1 MIKDYTIL
9 AWRNLRKRKLRSW
22 LTAIGIII
30 SIATIFVLVSISIGL
45 QEAVTE
51 QFRMLGTDKFF
62 VQPKGQLGAPGTG
75 GAVELTIDDVRTIE
89 KVRGMKEVTYFI
101 AANAKLEYREQIRY
115 GMVIGI
121 DLDTIELYTESTN
134 LDVIEGRDL
143 REDDARSVTLG
154 YDYKY
159 GNVFRRPLNVGD
171 TILINDI
178 PFKVRGIVGQI
189 GNPQD
194 DMNIYMPESELR
206 EVFNISKRIDIIT
219 AQIEEG
225 EDIEEVAEAVDNRL
239 QKARGVDEK
248 TKDFDIFTPEEL
260 LGAFG
265 TILNIIT
272 AFLAGIAAISLVVGG
287 IGIMNTMYTSVLERT
302 KEIGVMKAVGAK
314 NSDVLWIFLI
324 ESGLIGLVGGLI
336 GVLLGFGAAKL
347 IEFIVVEQLNTN
359 LLRAA
364 APPILIFGC
373 LAFAFLV
380 GAVSGVWPAWRA
392 TKIKIV
398 DALRYE

>member
-1 MIKDYTIL
+1 
-9 AWRNLRKRKLRSW
+9 
-22 LTAIGIII
+22 
-30 SIATIFVLVSISIGL
+30 
-45 QEAVTE
+45 
-51 QFRMLGTDKFF
+51 
-62 VQPKGQLGAPGTG
+62 
-75 GAVELTIDDVRTIE
+75 
-89 KVRGMKEVTYFI
+89 
-101 AANAKLEYREQIRY
+101 
-115 GMVIGI
+115 
-121 DLDTIELYTESTN
+121 
-134 LDVIEGRDL
+134 
-143 REDDARSVTLG
+143 
-154 YDYKY
+154 
-159 GNVFRRPLNVGD
+159 
-171 TILINDI
+171 
-178 PFKVRGIVGQI
+178 
-189 GNPQD
+189 
-194 DMNIYMPESELR
+194 
-206 EVFNISKRIDIIT
+206 
-219 AQIEEG
+219 
-225 EDIEEVAEAVDNRL
+225 
-239 QKARGVDEK
+239 
-248 TKDFDIFTPEEL
+248 

>member
-194 DMNIYMPESELR
+194 DMNIYMPES
-206 EVFNISKRIDIIT
+206 
-219 AQIEEG
+219 
-225 EDIEEVAEAVDNRL
+225 
-239 QKARGVDEK
+239 
-248 TKDFDIFTPEEL
+248 
-260 LGAFG
+260 
-265 TILNIIT
+265 
-272 AFLAGIAAISLVVGG
+272 
-287 IGIMNTMYTSVLERT
+287 
-302 KEIGVMKAVGAK
+302 
-314 NSDVLWIFLI
+314 
-324 ESGLIGLVGGLI
+324 
-336 GVLLGFGAAKL
+336 
-347 IEFIVVEQLNTN
+347 
-359 LLRAA
+359 
-364 APPILIFGC
+364 
-373 LAFAFLV
+373 
-380 GAVSGVWPAWRA
+380 
-392 TKIKIV
+392 
-398 DALRYE
+398 